1 MGKYDVLGTPLQVG
15 SITVKNRFAVA
26 PVTIGTHY
34 RPEGGYND
42 TAIQYFAERAKGGF
56 GLIMTGAL
64 VADHTVDSYSIIG
77 DSMLLHPE
85 AFQEAGIRMTS
96 AVHQYGTKI
105 FAQITMGLGRNYP
118 NLPAPSPMPVFE
130 HPEMLS
136 PELTHEEIK
145 SKIDSVVGAAKLA
158 KESGFDGIE
167 VHSIHWGYLLD
178 QFAMSFF
185 NHRTDEYGGTLENRL
200 RAAREILDGIK
211 RECGSDYPVAMRLG
225 LQTFITGIMHGTLTG
240 EGEVGRTLAEGIEI
254 CRLLESYGYDLLDV
268 DAGTY
273 DSFYYACPPM
283 YMPKGFMEEMA
294 AKAKA
299 AVKIPVIV
307 GGRMN
312 DPDLAARM
320 VSEGKADGITMG
332 RQALA
337 DPAFPNKVLSGE
349 IERIRPCLGCNLGC
363 FNRLLAEGLGTS
375 CAVNPIAAHESEH
388 PLIPAETKKKICV
401 IGGGVAGMETAR
413 TAAMRGHDVTI
424 LEKGAALG
432 GHLLQAGAHEFKKE
446 IADLNRWYQ
455 TELRLLGV
463 NILLNQQI
471 EPDNL
476 PEGYDAY
483 VLATGSVSSRPPIKG
498 IDLPIAIDALDAI
511 DHPKKIGQSAVVVGG
526 GLVGCEIAYDLAKQ
540 GKKVTLVEALDSLMS
555 AGMPAPTPNRQFL
568 VESFERYNVEVL
580 TSNKLKEVTDGGVI
594 VENADGEKEIHADTV
609 IMALGFKPAYR
620 DLQDALDKEVYVIG
634 DAKQAKTIY
643 NAVWEGFAVAEKI

>member
-1 MGKYDVLGTPLQVG
+1 
-15 SITVKNRFAVA
+15 
-26 PVTIGTHY
+26 
-34 RPEGGYND
+34 
-42 TAIQYFAERAKGGF
+42 
-56 GLIMTGAL
+56 MTGAL

-85 AFQEAGIRMTS
+85 AFKEAGLRMTD
-96 AVHQYGTKI
+96 AVHQYGTRI

-130 HPEMLS
+130 HPDMLS

-145 SKIDSVVGAAKLA
+145 SKIRSVVQAAKLA

-211 RECGSDYPVAMRLG
+211 QECGRDYPVGMRLG

-240 EGEVGRTLAEGIEI
+240 GGEVGRTLEEGIEI
-254 CRLLESYGYDLLDV
+254 CKLLESYGYDFLDV

-283 YMPKGFMEEMA
+283 YMPKGFMEDMA
-294 AKAKA
+294 ARAKA
-299 AVKIPVIV
+299 SVKIPVIV

-320 VSEGKADGITMG
+320 VAEGKADAITMG
-332 RQALA
+332 RQSLA
-337 DPAFPNKVLSGE
+337 DPEFPNKVLSDKV
-349 IERIRPCLGCNLGC
+349 ERIRPCLGCNLGC

-375 CAVNPIAAHESEH
+375 CAVNPIAANEKAH
-388 PLIPAETKKKICV
+388 PLAPAEVKKKICV

-413 TAAMRGHDVTI
+413 VAAMRGHEVTI
-424 LEKGAALG
+424 LEKSDRLG
-432 GHLLQAGAHEFKKE
+432 GHLLQAGAHDFKRE

-455 TELRLLGV
+455 NELRLLGV
-463 NILLNQQI
+463 KVVLNRAAD
-471 EPDNL
+471 PAHL

-483 VLATGSVSSRPPIKG
+483 VLATGSLSAHPPIRG
-498 IDLPIAIDALDAI
+498 IDLPIAIDALEAI
-511 DHPKKIGQSAVVVGG
+511 DHPGKIGQTAIVVGG

-540 GKKVTLVEALDSLMS
+540 GQKVTLVEALDALMA

-568 VESFERYNVEVL
+568 MESFERYGVEVL
-580 TSNKLKEVTDGGVI
+580 TSNRLKEVVPNGVI
-594 VENADGEKEIHADTV
+594 VENDDGERTLGADTV
-609 IMALGFKPAYR
+609 ILAMGFKPKYPGLGEDSAN
-620 DLQDALDKEVYVIG
+620 EVYVIG

-643 NAVWEGFAVAEKI
+643 NAVWEGFAIAEKI

>member
-1 MGKYDVLGTPLQVG
+1 MGRYDVLGQPLHVG
-15 SITVKNRFAVA
+15 GITLKNRFSVA

-56 GLIMTGAL
+56 GLIVTGAL

-85 AFQEAGIRMTS
+85 AFKEAGLRMTD
-96 AVHQYGTKI
+96 AVHQYGAKV

-145 SKIDSVVGAAKLA
+145 SKIRSVVQAAKLA

-185 NHRTDEYGGTLENRL
+185 NHRKDEYGGTLENRL

-211 RECGSDYPVAMRLG
+211 RECGRDYPVGMRLG

-240 EGEVGRTLAEGIEI
+240 EGEVGRTLEEGIEI
-254 CRLLESYGYDLLDV
+254 CKLLESYGYDFLDV

-283 YMPKGFMEEMA
+283 YMPKGFMEDMA
-294 AKAKA
+294 ARARA
-299 AVKIPVIV
+299 SVKIPVIV

-320 VSEGKADGITMG
+320 VSEGKADAITMG
-332 RQALA
+332 RQSLA
-337 DPAFPNKVLSGE
+337 DPEFPNKVLAGE
-349 IERIRPCLGCNLGC
+349 VERIRPCLGCNLGC

-375 CAVNPIAAHESEH
+375 CAVNPIAANEKAH
-388 PLIPAETKKKICV
+388 PMIPAEVKKKVCV
-401 IGGGVAGMETAR
+401 IGGGGAGMETAR
-413 TAAMRGHDVTI
+413 VAAMRGHEVTI
-424 LEKGAALG
+424 LEKSDRLG
-432 GHLLQAGAHEFKKE
+432 GHLLQAGAHDFKKE

-455 TELRLLGV
+455 NELKLLGV
-463 NILLNQQI
+463 KVVLNR
-471 EPDNL
+471 ETDPAHL

-483 VLATGSVSSRPPIKG
+483 VLATGSVSSHPPIKG
-498 IDLPIAIDALDAI
+498 IDLPIAIDALEAI
-511 DHPKKIGQSAVVVGG
+511 DHPEKIGQTAIVVGG

-540 GKKVTLVEALDSLMS
+540 GKKVTLVEALDALMA

-568 VESFERYNVEVL
+568 MESFERYGVEVL
-580 TSNKLKEVTDGGVI
+580 TSNRLKEVVPNGVV
-594 VENADGEKEIHADTV
+594 VENADGERTLRADTV
-609 IMALGFKPAYR
+609 ILAMGFKPRYPE
-620 DLQDALDKEVYVIG
+620 LGEGSSKEVYVIG